1 MEVIDEDVYWE
12 PIFPITAL
20 SKEPKKVKE
29 AARDKVV
36 RITENGCG
44 AYVFASEAALK
55 ALIAREREDA
65 KYEAYLM
72 RSIDRG
78 LADVEAGRYVTSQE
92 EMFAE
97 AAKRRKAYA

>member
-1 MEVIDEDVYWE
+1 MEIIEEEVSWE
-12 PIFPITAL
+12 PIFPITSL

-29 AARDKVV
+29 AAKDKIV

-44 AYVFASEAALK
+44 AYVFASEAAFNK
-55 ALIAREREDA
+55 LIEREREDA
-65 KYEAYLM
+65 KYEAYL
-72 RSIDRG
+72 SQCIDRG
-78 LADVEAGRYVTSQE
+78 LADIEAGRYVTSQE